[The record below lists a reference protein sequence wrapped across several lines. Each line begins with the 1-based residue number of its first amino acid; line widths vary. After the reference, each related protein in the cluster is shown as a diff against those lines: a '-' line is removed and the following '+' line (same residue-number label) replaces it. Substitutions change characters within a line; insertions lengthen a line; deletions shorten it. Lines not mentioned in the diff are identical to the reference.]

1 MKTLGKVLIAMCL
14 LMHISS
20 AFAADTIKIHLTYKH
35 NLDKGGHSL
44 GYLTICQ
51 KFYTPE
57 LQLFR
62 EINYDDKSGKMAN
75 YTYYFYNN
83 GKLFTEECYNHNDS
97 MIYILKHGYD
107 TKGREK
113 EVARMEPAG
122 GKMGVSGKTV
132 YSYDKAGKLHQKK
145 AYFGKKVGSITT
157 YVYDTDGNLQSENT
171 KCKPVSKLNLK
182 EETRSYS
189 YNSEKKLEKVAVKSL
204 DLTGKS
210 NQRSE
215 AYSYDK
221 NGNVSTVSITGDD
234 MPDGLVKSYEYLDS
248 GVISLYQESNSAGIC
263 NLMLQYDYKKH
274 FMEPGTRVSYFASG
288 K

>member
-1 MKTLGKVLIAMCL
+1 
-14 LMHISS
+14 
-20 AFAADTIKIHLTYKH
+20 
-35 NLDKGGHSL
+35 
-44 GYLTICQ
+44 
-51 KFYTPE
+51 
-57 LQLFR
+57 
-62 EINYDDKSGKMAN
+62 
-75 YTYYFYNN
+75 
-83 GKLFTEECYNHNDS
+83 
-97 MIYILKHGYD
+97 
-107 TKGREK
+107 
-113 EVARMEPAG
+113 MEPAD

-145 AYFGKKVGSITT
+145 IYFGKKVGSVTT

-171 KCKPVSKLNLK
+171 KCKPVSKLNLM